1 MLNLHIYV
9 YKTISSGSNATL
21 RIILDQTNRIVKVFK
36 GVFYMTINHVVIDA
50 NQSVGKNL
58 VLVDVAPVRAYVEG
72 KRTDEVTGY
81 RYTVALPDKAFD
93 KLVVKID
100 GVQRLDK
107 PVEGNYPKVVFDNL
121 DLSLYWTP
129 EGHKISAKADDIKA
143 VEGKDKG

>member
-1 MLNLHIYV
+1 MEIKNL
-9 YKTISSGSNATL
+9 
-21 RIILDQTNRIVKVFK
+21 IIDSEK
-36 GVFYMTINHVVIDA
+36 
-50 NQSVGKNL
+50 SVGNNL
-58 VLVDVAPVRAYVEG
+58 VLVDVAPIKSYVDG
-72 KRTDEVTGY
+72 RRMDEVSGY

-107 PVEGNYPKVVFDNL
+107 PVEGKYPKVVFDNL

-129 EGHKISAKADDIKA
+129 EGHKVSAKADDIKA